1 MLYSASARSAALLRT
16 ISFGSFSG
24 SPDQSFIITMVVG
37 SAKITWMSGNQ
48 LAKSLKTV
56 VDCRLRESWVAIRES
71 YKGKALTSY

>member
-24 SPDQSFIITMVVG
+24 SPDQSFIIRMVVG

-56 VDCRLRESWVAIRES
+56 VDCRLRE
-71 YKGKALTSY
+71 G

>member
-24 SPDQSFIITMVVG
+24 SPDQSFIIFITMVVG

-48 LAKSLKTV
+48 FAKSLKTV
-56 VDCRLRESWVAIRES
+56 VDCRLRE
-71 YKGKALTSY
+71 G

>member
-24 SPDQSFIITMVVG
+24 SPDQSLIIRMVVG

-48 LAKSLKTV
+48 FAKSLKTV
-56 VDCRLRESWVAIRES
+56 VDCRLRE
-71 YKGKALTSY
+71 G